1 VTPEQVVALLSLLAD
16 LQRANQAL
24 IQENAQL
31 RATQA
36 AAPAEETPRV

>member
-1 VTPEQVVALLSLLAD
+1 MTPEQVVALLSLIAD

-24 IQENAQL
+24 LQENAQL

-36 AAPAEETPRV
+36 PPAEDAPRV